1 MLSLSLNFP
10 SRRPAL
16 TPVSTRSIRGGRRGR
31 LKIIRLLRRY
41 FSGIEKLN
49 NIRQGSRFSRVFRYL
64 FEKRKIKT
72 ILGGNLAVLVLTASI
87 FSPQVSALSTISET
101 EVTTLSPGVV
111 ELTTKAGFRFPLEE
125 VKITQG
131 YHLFH
136 QALDFDGLTG
146 DPVYPITEGRV
157 EAVIYDRFAL
167 GNHIILNHGSGLKS
181 VYAHLSKIEVGVGDK
196 VDTDKVIG
204 RIGATGMAFGDHLHF
219 EVLDNDRHIN
229 PLTIL
234 PIK

>member
-1 MLSLSLNFP
+1 MLSFSLNFP
-10 SRRPAL
+10 SRR
-16 TPVSTRSIRGGRRGR
+16 
-31 LKIIRLLRRY
+31 LKITLTKRKY
-41 FSGIEKLN
+41 FRGEKTIFETLK
-49 NIRQGSRFSRVFRYL
+49 NIRSGSRVSRLFRFL

-72 ILGGNLAVLVLTASI
+72 ILGGNLALLVLTASI
-87 FSPQVSALSTISET
+87 LSPQVSALSTISET

-131 YHLFH
+131 FHLFH

-146 DPVYPITEGRV
+146 DPVYPITEGRI

-167 GNHIILNHGSGLKS
+167 GNHIIINHGSGLKS
-181 VYAHLSKIEVGVGDK
+181 VYAHLLRIEVSAGDEVGIDK
-196 VDTDKVIG
+196 VLG
-204 RIGATGMAFGDHLHF
+204 RVGTSGMAFGDHLHL

-234 PIK
+234 PAK